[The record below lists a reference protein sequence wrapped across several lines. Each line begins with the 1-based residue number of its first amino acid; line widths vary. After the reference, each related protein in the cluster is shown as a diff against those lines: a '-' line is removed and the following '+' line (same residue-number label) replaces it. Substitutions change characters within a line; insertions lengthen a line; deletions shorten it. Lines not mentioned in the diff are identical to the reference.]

1 MPNLKKK
8 ERKKH
13 RTLGAMW
20 KQSNVFQTKKQD
32 KTSDEKP
39 NEVEISNL
47 PDKEFKAMIIK
58 ILIELERRVD
68 EYYENFSKEKAWS
81 WIKQS
86 WKIK

>member
-1 MPNLKKK
+1 
-8 ERKKH
+8 
-13 RTLGAMW
+13 MW

-32 KTSDEKP
+32 KISDEKP
-39 NEVEISNL
+39 NEVEISSL

-81 WIKQS
+81 RIRAEK
-86 WKIK
+86 

>member
-1 MPNLKKK
+1 M
-8 ERKKH
+8 
-13 RTLGAMW
+13 
-20 KQSNVFQTKKQD
+20 FQTKKQD

-68 EYYENFSKEKAWS
+68 EYHENFSKEKA
-81 WIKQS
+81 
-86 WKIK
+86 

>member
-1 MPNLKKK
+1 
-8 ERKKH
+8 
-13 RTLGAMW
+13 MW

-32 KTSDEKP
+32 KISDEKP

-81 WIKQS
+81 RIGAEK
-86 WKIK
+86 